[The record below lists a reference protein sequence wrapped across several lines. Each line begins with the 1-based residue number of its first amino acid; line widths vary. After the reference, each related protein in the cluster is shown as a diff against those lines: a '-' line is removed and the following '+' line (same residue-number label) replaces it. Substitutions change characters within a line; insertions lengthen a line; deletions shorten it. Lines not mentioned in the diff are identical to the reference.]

1 MQVSAPLDLVP
12 RAKLEPGTH
21 PETLMRSNT
30 TSLNKPRTLPAG
42 VPGLPHPKQRVTP
55 SQPAPTVAATAP
67 EPTLIKA
74 NPWKLTREFDEILG
88 PYQEPE
94 LVPQAPATPQNTQP
108 YQWEAE
114 RNYQPRQQLQIEDY
128 SYAMDASQRGT
139 LNIAYDPNWSR
150 QQQPQPR
157 ERVPENQ
164 TSNPL
169 DLGYVDKKSQT
180 FVSQQEIGPEPSPEE
195 RPYQADWITAETADI
210 TDRNYY
216 DADASADSYTH
227 QAVAV
232 RAAVPTMINY
242 SSSGADD
249 EFERPRQVPAFN
261 PRSTRVIL
269 KEDIDF
275 LKAVRDGTE
284 PPPPLPIGSNPT
296 PTLPAV
302 EENGRSRSS
311 SLGSITQDDFVRQ
324 QDVDFYL
331 ALLGGS
337 EPPAASPETDALV
350 HEEEEMRRRN
360 EAAAAEEA
368 ERRRLEELQ
377 TTQNDL
383 DFLAALMQ

>member
-1 MQVSAPLDLVP
+1 
-12 RAKLEPGTH
+12 
-21 PETLMRSNT
+21 
-30 TSLNKPRTLPAG
+30 
-42 VPGLPHPKQRVTP
+42 
-55 SQPAPTVAATAP
+55 
-67 EPTLIKA
+67 
-74 NPWKLTREFDEILG
+74 
-88 PYQEPE
+88 
-94 LVPQAPATPQNTQP
+94 
-108 YQWEAE
+108 
-114 RNYQPRQQLQIEDY
+114 
-128 SYAMDASQRGT
+128 MDASQRET

-150 QQQPQPR
+150 QQQQPQP
-157 ERVPENQ
+157 ESQMSNYNNQ
-164 TSNPL
+164 TSNSL
-169 DLGYVDKKSQT
+169 DLGYVDKKPQA
-180 FVSQQEIGPEPSPEE
+180 FVSQQEIGSESPEE
-195 RPYQADWITAETADI
+195 RPYQPDWITAEDADI

-232 RAAVPTMINY
+232 HAAAPTMINY
-242 SSSGADD
+242 SSTTDD

-284 PPPPLPIGSNPT
+284 PPPPLPVAAGN
-296 PTLPAV
+296 LPNLPQSQVA

-311 SLGSITQDDFVRQ
+311 SLGSIRTQDDFVRQ

-331 ALLGGS
+331 ALLDGS

-350 HEEEEMRRRN
+350 HEEEEMRRRS

>member
-1 MQVSAPLDLVP
+1 MP
-12 RAKLEPGTH
+12 
-21 PETLMRSNT
+21 N
-30 TSLNKPRTLPAG
+30 N
-42 VPGLPHPKQRVTP
+42 QR
-55 SQPAPTVAATAP
+55 
-67 EPTLIKA
+67 
-74 NPWKLTREFDEILG
+74 
-88 PYQEPE
+88 
-94 LVPQAPATPQNTQP
+94 
-108 YQWEAE
+108 
-114 RNYQPRQQLQIEDY
+114 
-128 SYAMDASQRGT
+128 
-139 LNIAYDPNWSR
+139 
-150 QQQPQPR
+150 
-157 ERVPENQ
+157 
-164 TSNPL
+164 SNPL
-169 DLGYVDKKSQT
+169 DLGYDDKKTQA
-180 FVSQQEIGPEPSPEE
+180 FVSQREIGSETSPEE
-195 RPYQADWITAETADI
+195 MPYQPDWITAETADI

-232 RAAVPTMINY
+232 RAAVPAMINY

-284 PPPPLPIGSNPT
+284 PPPPPPLPLPTGNNNP
-296 PTLPAV
+296 PSPPGLPVV
-302 EENGRSRSS
+302 EQNGRSSRSS

-331 ALLGGS
+331 ALLDGS

-368 ERRRLEELQ
+368 ERRRLDELQ

-383 DFLAALMQ
+383 EFLAALMQ